1 MARVGWVERKVVE
14 PKNESGG
21 GEESGLSRGW
31 VYTADT
37 TTLNWLQ
44 VLKTHIC
51 LEPEEILMLDCF
63 LHNNIYEN
71 VQNRA
76 LV

>member
-44 VLKTHIC
+44 VLKTYISVWSQKG
-51 LEPEEILMLDCF
+51 LLEILM
-63 LHNNIYEN
+63 
-71 VQNRA
+71 
-76 LV
+76 